1 MENIIVDNTTYKPS
15 TVYEELI
22 ENANASALQKKVNL
36 LMAAWMDV
44 AGDFSYEMSELK
56 YGIKIKTGSDAT
68 NYISYGTF
76 KSTEDI
82 SRCYLPTAILNLTTE
97 NFESIPVPA
106 NRPAFTWIFKDNLFL
121 LQYSDKSLIKFVV
134 LAKDITDSPLILGI
148 NNINGIIIKSD
159 IAYNNV
165 NMSAAKQ
172 ISKDRI
178 CLIPYYDIE
187 GGRIDG
193 LYECV
198 ADDRSSAGDSQIYK
212 DSTGRKWWV
221 SAIQNVSPYT
231 YLFKAT
237 CSTVFA
243 LQVQ

>member
-1 MENIIVDNTTYKPS
+1 MENIIADNITYKPS

-22 ENANASALQKKVNL
+22 EDVNVSVLQKKVNL
-36 LMAAWMDV
+36 LMAAWMDA
-44 AGDFSYEMSELK
+44 AGDFFYETSESK
-56 YGIKIKTGSDAT
+56 HGIKIKTGSDAT

-76 KSTEDI
+76 SEIEDM
-82 SRCYLPTAILNLTTE
+82 SRHYYPIAILNSTTK
-97 NFESIPVPA
+97 NISSAPSSA

-121 LQYSDKSLIKFVV
+121 LQYSDKNSLRFII
-134 LAKDITDSPLILGI
+134 LAKDTTGSPFILGTSDLS
-148 NNINGIIIKSD
+148 GMIIKSD
-159 IAYNNV
+159 IAYSSV
-165 NMSAAKQ
+165 NMSMTKQ
-172 ISKDRI
+172 ISKNRI
-178 CLIPYYDIE
+178 CLIPYYDVE

-198 ADDRSSAGDSQIYK
+198 ADDRSSAGNSQIYK